1 MKAIVRLIPVTSII
15 LISGVVSLSGC
26 KLKRELS
33 VSLAETTVKET
44 EASDTQTNETQTNEM
59 QTNEMQTGENTV
71 KESEM
76 DETKIPET
84 EKNTLT
90 GEILYL
96 KTQVADAFD
105 LNKITNCF
113 LGCDETAAQDYLVKP
128 YYDYWE
134 QQGYSSSGQYLYEN
148 EFEIVNVSQ
157 NGQSKSSYITY
168 TDNKNAAG
176 ICYDIYDISGFLY
189 NGIGSSME
197 KQFPKEDLKSCTRD
211 EAMKQCEK
219 YAVACGYEDADVQVY
234 AMTKEALNR
243 VCNINK
249 TTTAAPDPN
258 FYHPF
263 SETEKWRLNQE
274 RQEALEKEDTD
285 LVSSIEQK
293 MAALNEVSY
302 IPWEKKDEAYL
313 LIYRPYIN
321 GLLVDGWGQTLVI
334 VYVPQLEKAVL
345 IKGYSPVQVSKKQEK
360 KLISKETAI
369 STAMLEKGI
378 EDVSKFGIKSIELVY
393 STRAVQFEV
402 DEPSMNPCWKID
414 YSYPEMAEDDE
425 GSIWIDAV
433 TGFVSKYIENL

>member
-1 MKAIVRLIPVTSII
+1 M
-15 LISGVVSLSGC
+15 
-26 KLKRELS
+26 
-33 VSLAETTVKET
+33 SLAETTVEET
-44 EASDTQTNETQTNEM
+44 EVSDTKTNETQIGET
-59 QTNEMQTGENTV
+59 TG

-76 DETKIPET
+76 DETQIPET
-84 EKNTLT
+84 EKNTRT
-90 GEILYL
+90 GEIVYL
-96 KTQVADAFD
+96 KARVADAFD

-113 LGCDETAAQDYLVKP
+113 LGCDETTAQDYLVKP
-128 YYDYWE
+128 YYDYLE

-148 EFEIVNVSQ
+148 EFEILNVLQ

-168 TDNKNAAG
+168 MDNKNAAG
-176 ICYDIYDISGFLY
+176 MCYDIYDIPGFLH

-197 KQFPKEDLKSCTRD
+197 KQFPKEDLKSCTRE

-243 VCNINK
+243 VCKINN
-249 TTTAAPDPN
+249 TTAAAPDPN

-263 SETEKWRLNQE
+263 SEAEKWRLNQE

-285 LVSSIEQK
+285 LVHSIEQK
-293 MAALNEVSY
+293 MTALNEVSY
-302 IPWEKKDEAYL
+302 IPWEEKDEAYL

-378 EDVSKFGIKSIELVY
+378 EDVSKFEIKSIELVY

-414 YSYPEMAEDDE
+414 YSYPEMTEDDE